1 MKTSTIRV
9 LAVFAT
15 CMGVASVA
23 TAQLVMPPP
32 AKNPEIDAN
41 IPKEAALPPATTQ
54 PVPPPEPVRAR
65 PARETVPNLPWK
77 EWELDG
83 EGKVL
88 PLNEPLDLAS
98 LRRNPYVT
106 PDMMSKIEAYL
117 PMRKQSIRRVVIEN
131 LDLIERV
138 DKGLFEQADFTKR
151 ESVSQVVQTTRP
163 LNTVSLVNDLKNR
176 QIIDERA
183 HAFNG
188 RIVNAYSRG
197 VIGPAPADA
206 TDEDRAARTN
216 LAIGVIYKSAVNEQL
231 WTYNDLVLDAAK
243 EFPQIKAGASEDD
256 RRAAVKAELA
266 KMDIDARKAFLRRVA
281 GLE

>member
-1 MKTSTIRV
+1 MKTTSRRM
-9 LAVFAT
+9 LAGLVAI
-15 CMGVASVA
+15 MGLASVA

-32 AKNPEIDAN
+32 AKNPDIDAN
-41 IPKEAALPPATTQ
+41 IPKDAPLPPATTQ

-65 PARETVPNLPWK
+65 PARETVPNLPWT
-77 EWELDG
+77 EWETDASG
-83 EGKVL
+83 QVL

-117 PMRKQSIRRVVIEN
+117 PQRKQSVRRVVIEN
-131 LDLIERV
+131 IDLIERV
-138 DKGLFEQADFTKR
+138 DKGLFEQADFTKK

-197 VIGPAPADA
+197 VIGPAAPDA
-206 TDEDRAARTN
+206 SDEERAARTN
-216 LAIGVIYKSAVNEQL
+216 MAIGVIYKSAVNEQL

-243 EFPQIKAGASEDD
+243 EFPQIKAASDD
-256 RRAAVKAELA
+256 ERRAAVKAELA
-266 KMDIDARKAFLRRVA
+266 KLDIEARKALLRKVT